1 MAKAFQKIYDDLNYP
16 LIWPNV
22 LIINRGIEFLG
33 EYRNLL
39 LTYSIKIQYANFK
52 CNITITKHDY
62 QEFEKYT
69 YFQQDTID
77 FYLPLTKRSKV

>member
-1 MAKAFQKIYDDLNYP
+1 VAKAFQKIYDDLNYP

-62 QEFEKYT
+62 QEF
-69 YFQQDTID
+69 
-77 FYLPLTKRSKV
+77 